1 MKTVERRQWRR
12 SGVFIVKCEHVSHII
27 LIVDFKQVDAC
38 WVHVENTNAVEWY
51 DQFYHALCC
60 SIFSVNKIF

>member
-1 MKTVERRQWRR
+1 MKTAERRQWRR

-38 WVHVENTNAVEWY
+38 WVHVENTNALEW
-51 DQFYHALCC
+51 
-60 SIFSVNKIF
+60 

>member
-27 LIVDFKQVDAC
+27 LIADFEQADAC
-38 WVHVENTNAVEWY
+38 WVHVENTNAVEW
-51 DQFYHALCC
+51 
-60 SIFSVNKIF
+60 